1 MSEEKTEGP
10 ETYLVFLGFG
20 IDSVNQSIF
29 IPKDKVEGL
38 QSQILE
44 IQGKSKITLR
54 QLQSLAGSLAYI
66 SKVLPVGRA
75 FSCRLHGLIYGV
87 CKPHQFVRITREIHS
102 DLQMWL
108 TFLHEFNGTTK
119 FPELEREFNS
129 DCQFYSDSSGAMGCG
144 VVFGTSWSYLCCLW
158 SGIWILRKI

>member
-102 DLQMWL
+102 DLQM
-108 TFLHEFNGTTK
+108 
-119 FPELEREFNS
+119 
-129 DCQFYSDSSGAMGCG
+129 
-144 VVFGTSWSYLCCLW
+144 
-158 SGIWILRKI
+158 